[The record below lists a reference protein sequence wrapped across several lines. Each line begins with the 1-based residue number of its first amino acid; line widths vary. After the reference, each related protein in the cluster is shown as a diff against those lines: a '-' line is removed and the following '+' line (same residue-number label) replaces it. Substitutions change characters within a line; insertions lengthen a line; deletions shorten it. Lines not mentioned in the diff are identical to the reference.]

1 MIDLDLLLLAAIN
14 LLAVAI
20 WAPADR
26 GPKQVITI
34 VKNIKLARQFSGEIK
49 VTLAEVTLACTFYEK

>member
-34 VKNIKLARQFSGEIK
+34 VKNIKQFSGEIK
-49 VTLAEVTLACTFYEK
+49 VTLAEVTLACTFYGK